1 MPFLRLH
8 DRLVIR
14 LWVQVFVYC
23 VAGFVALFVL
33 ADLIEKIDNFID
45 HRASVAA
52 VAHLYFFKI
61 PEIVRLTLPVDVL
74 LATLF
79 TLGVLGRNNE
89 IVALL
94 ASGVSMMRIARPIV
108 VLASGCVLLSAVL
121 AEKLV
126 PDANARVARIKRVD
140 IDRQP
145 PADTPVRTNFHYRG
159 ANGYYYYIQI
169 LDTRNQRMNGIVVHQ
184 ARDGRVVQRLD
195 AETAE
200 WVRDH
205 WEFRNGFL
213 RTFSGAGTPAPGAD
227 PAASL
232 RPVAGEKTEPFHG
245 MRLPDLLET
254 PEELARLEPDPD
266 AMNYPALR
274 RYVERVRASGGNA
287 DDYVVNMYTK
297 VSYPWTSLVL
307 ALLGIGVSS
316 RKKKAS
322 LASGFGLTLV
332 ICFSYLGL
340 TQISAALG
348 KNERL
353 PALVAAWIGNVL
365 FGIAAAIL
373 MSRVNR

>member
-1 MPFLRLH
+1 MGLLRLH
-8 DRLVIR
+8 DRLVLR
-14 LWVQVFVYC
+14 LWLQVFLYC

-33 ADLIEKIDNFID
+33 ADLIEKIDNFVD
-45 HRASVAA
+45 HKAAIGA
-52 VAHLYFFKI
+52 VARFYLFKI

-79 TLGVLGRNNE
+79 TLGVLSRNNE

-108 VLASGCVLLSAVL
+108 VLATGCVVLSAAL

-126 PDANARVARIKRVD
+126 PDANARVARIKRVE
-140 IDRQP
+140 IEHQP
-145 PADTPVRTNFHYRG
+145 PVDAAVRTSFHYRG
-159 ANGYYYYIQI
+159 ANGYFYYVQV

-195 AETAE
+195 AQTAE
-200 WVRDH
+200 WERDH
-205 WEFRNGFL
+205 WEFHNGFL
-213 RTFSGAGTPAPGAD
+213 RTFPGGLAVPDGGDAGSLGT
-227 PAASL
+227 AA
-232 RPVAGEKTEPFHG
+232 AGEKTEPFYST
-245 MRLPDLLET
+245 RLPGLVET
-254 PEELARLEPDPD
+254 PADLARLEPNPD
-266 AMNYPALR
+266 AMNYPELR
-274 RYVERVRASGGNA
+274 RYVERVQASGGNP
-287 DDYVVNMYTK
+287 DDYIVDMYTK

-307 ALLGIGVSS
+307 ALLGIGVGS

-322 LASGFGLTLV
+322 LATGFGLTLV

-340 TQISAALG
+340 TQIGAALG

-353 PALVAAWIGNVL
+353 PALVAAWIGNIL
-365 FGIAAAIL
+365 FGIAAAAL

>member
-8 DRLVIR
+8 DRMVVR

-45 HRASVAA
+45 HKATVGA
-52 VAHLYFFKI
+52 VLRLYFFKV

-79 TLGVLGRNNE
+79 TLGVMGRNNE

-94 ASGVSMMRIARPIV
+94 GSGVSMIRVARPII
-108 VLASGCVLLSAVL
+108 VLAAGCVVLSAVL

-126 PDANARVARIKRVD
+126 PDANARVARIKRVE
-140 IDRQP
+140 IDHQP
-145 PADTPVRTNFHYRG
+145 PVDTPVRTNFHYRG

-169 LDTRNQRMNGIVVHQ
+169 LDTRNQRMNGVVVHQ
-184 ARDGRVVQRLD
+184 TRDGRVVQRLD

-200 WVRDH
+200 WVQDH
-205 WEFRNGFL
+205 WEFRNGYL
-213 RTFSGAGTPAPGAD
+213 RTFAAEAAAAAAGTGGVLQTRPPGETA
-227 PAASL
+227 
-232 RPVAGEKTEPFHG
+232 EPFFST
-245 MRLPDLLET
+245 RLPDLVEA
-254 PEELARLEPDPD
+254 PEDLARLEPDPD

-274 RYVERVRASGGNA
+274 RYVERVRNSGGNP
-287 DDYVVNMYTK
+287 DDYVVDMYTK

-307 ALLGIGVSS
+307 ALLGIGVSAH
-316 RKKKAS
+316 KKKAS

-353 PALVAAWIGNVL
+353 PAFVAAWIGNAL
-365 FGIAAAIL
+365 FGIAAAAL

>member
-1 MPFLRLH
+1 MPFLRIH
-8 DRLVIR
+8 DRLV
-14 LWVQVFVYC
+14 LSMWLQVFLYC

-33 ADLIEKIDNFID
+33 ADLIEKIDNFVD
-45 HRASVAA
+45 HKATIGSVARFY
-52 VAHLYFFKI
+52 LFKI

-94 ASGVSMMRIARPIV
+94 ASGVSMMRIARPILGLAAACV
-108 VLASGCVLLSAVL
+108 VLSAAL

-126 PDANARVARIKRVD
+126 PDANAHVARIKRVE
-140 IDRQP
+140 IEHQP
-145 PADTPVRTNFHYRG
+145 PVDAPVRTSFHYRG
-159 ANGYYYYIQI
+159 ANGYYYFIQI
-169 LDTRNQRMNGIVVHQ
+169 LDTRNQRMTGVVVHQ
-184 ARDGRVVQRLD
+184 SRDGRVIQRLD
-195 AETAE
+195 AESAE
-200 WVRDH
+200 WMRDH

-213 RTFSGAGTPAPGAD
+213 RTFPAEAATASSDDPGG
-227 PAASL
+227 L
-232 RPVAGEKTEPFHG
+232 HEPVAGEKAEPFYG
-245 MRLPDLLET
+245 TRLPDLVET
-254 PEELARLEPDPD
+254 PEDLARLEPDAD
-266 AMNYPALR
+266 AMNYPELR
-274 RYVERVRASGGNA
+274 RYVDRIRASGGNP
-287 DDYVVNMYTK
+287 DDYIVDMYTK

-322 LASGFGLTLV
+322 LSSGFGLTLV

-340 TQISAALG
+340 TQIGAALG

-353 PALVAAWIGNVL
+353 PALFAAWIGNVL
-365 FGIAAAIL
+365 FGIAAAVL